1 MPQEPLR
8 QEETATMR
16 QMRSE
21 GSTLE
26 AISEATGRSTGAVS
40 HAVRG
45 LKKPT
50 KPKSKAEVPAAAK
63 PGAAIASEGVL
74 PGAYEKFKA
83 IGSELGVKEPLLGSY
98 ADYVFQLGG
107 DNINKVYEGLHGLG
121 LRHDIVQ
128 RWTRLYGG
136 FLGQPLPQLGEA
148 GAATPAAAKK
158 FSVVNGEV
166 MPDEEG
172 DYTFT
177 QALRLISTKTS
188 GDDDTKTLLAGIYK
202 KLTDPE
208 GSGLTA
214 LRDEVRQLREDRI
227 KVEITTI
234 ATSLLGLRSELT
246 AIKNS
251 QQSKGEFDIMS
262 QGLALVDRR
271 LGSIESGVMA
281 RWAIPPRPLS
291 GEQKQELTQAIGEE
305 SAAEQELDALADVVF
320 YGGKGSA
327 ERSAQSKQV
336 VVPQPPA
343 SYE

>member
-1 MPQEPLR
+1 MAQEALS
-8 QEETATMR
+8 QEELQTMR
-16 QMRSE
+16 QLRSE

-26 AISEATGRSTGAVS
+26 AISEATGRSVGAVS

-45 LKKPT
+45 IKKPT
-50 KPKSKAEVPAAAK
+50 KPKVKAEVPAAAK
-63 PGAAIASEGVL
+63 PGTTIASEGVL
-74 PGAYEKFKA
+74 PGAYEKFKQ

-148 GAATPAAAKK
+148 GNIAAVKK
-158 FSVVNGEV
+158 FSVVNDEI

-177 QALRLISTKTS
+177 QALRLLSTKT
-188 GDDDTKTLLAGIYK
+188 GGGDDTKALLVGIYK
-202 KLTDPE
+202 KLTE
-208 GSGLTA
+208 GETGGLAA
-214 LRDEVRQLREDRI
+214 LKDEVRQLREDRSRT
-227 KVEITTI
+227 EI
-234 ATSLLGLRSELT
+234 AAVMTSVQGLRAELV
-246 AIKNS
+246 AIKS
-251 QQSKGEFDIMS
+251 EQGAKGEFDIMG
-262 QGLALVDRR
+262 QGLSLLDRR
-271 LGSIESGVMA
+271 LGSIESGIMA
-281 RWAIPPRPLS
+281 RWSIPPGPMSEESR
-291 GEQKQELTQAIGEE
+291 KELTQAISTQSQEE
-305 SAAEQELDALADVVF
+305 QALDDLAEVVF

-327 ERSAQSKQV
+327 ERSVLPKQR

-343 SYE
+343 TYA

>member
-1 MPQEPLR
+1 MPQEPLS

-16 QMRSE
+16 QLRSE

-107 DNINKVYEGLHGLG
+107 DNISKVYEGLHGLG

-136 FLGQPLPQLGEA
+136 FLGQPLPQPVEA

-188 GDDDTKTLLAGIYK
+188 GDDDVKALLTGIYK

-214 LRDEVRQLREDRI
+214 LRDEVRQLREDRV
-227 KVEITTI
+227 KAEIATV

-251 QQSKGEFDIMS
+251 QQSKSEYDIMDR
-262 QGLALVDRR
+262 GLSVIDKR
-271 LGSIESGVMA
+271 LGSIESGVMS
-281 RWAIPPRPLS
+281 RWSIPPRPLPP
-291 GEQKQELTQAIGEE
+291 GAKRELTQAISEE
-305 SAAEQELDALADVVF
+305 AQAEEELDRLAEIAF
-320 YGGKGSA
+320 YGGG
-327 ERSAQSKQV
+327 QPKQPAA
-336 VVPQPPA
+336 PQPPT
-343 SYE
+343 SYD